1 MILESWVKFYVASHF
16 SPAIG
21 QETLCSVK
29 GTKTMEATF
38 LWKWFLIVGELF
50 VLLCSHWRLFY
61 YGKIMQ
67 MVIATLLDWLNKE
80 KAAILNRINTLKWWT
95 YVTAV
100 ISAWQNK
107 EKAAIL
113 NYIHM
118 IKLCTYATTSILV

>member
-16 SPAIG
+16 SQAIG
-21 QETLCSVK
+21 QETLFSVQ
-29 GTKTMEATF
+29 GTKTMEAAV

-50 VLLCSHWRLFY
+50 VLFCSNWRLFY

-67 MVIATLLDWLNKE
+67 MIIATLLDWLNKE
-80 KAAILNRINTLKWWT
+80 KAAILNRINLLKWCT
-95 YVTAV
+95 YVTAAILV
-100 ISAWQNK
+100 WQNK

-118 IKLCTYATTSILV
+118 LKLCTYATTSILV